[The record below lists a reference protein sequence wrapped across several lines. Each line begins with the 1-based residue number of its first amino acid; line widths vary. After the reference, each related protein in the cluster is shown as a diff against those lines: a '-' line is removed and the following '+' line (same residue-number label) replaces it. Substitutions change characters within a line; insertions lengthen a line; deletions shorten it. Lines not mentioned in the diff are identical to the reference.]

1 MAVGRQ
7 VQLRAG
13 IKILEL
19 NDATYILQADNG
31 WLDEGP
37 ALQMRVLVTPARL
50 TALAGLVAPVEQMLQ
65 RAAWYVERLAGDPV
79 YVYAKTCDDLDT
91 VAEIGA
97 TWLRKRVSGGA
108 VSIEPVTGTAA
119 QPAAFLVIRLV
130 VEEMWQRALPAPV
143 LECTAGLV
151 NLDSRTDQGLTTYG
165 AVTLYAPRLRWSSS
179 TGLTARFFWTYA
191 AAVAPKIYMI
201 RISDNM
207 SCWYDYD
214 RASLYIG
221 DNAANNSESDTLVL
235 TVGRT
240 YEIVVRWMTG
250 SMSVFVD
257 GVRKCHYTGTL
268 TWPTNPDTYK
278 VLETAESTNTQN
290 WRSIQLWPTALSDTQ
305 IAGLVAWGQPEP
317 ELAFLSPPSDE
328 KNTNAAYQL
337 YNVPGHDAAPLR
349 LLLASSGSNDYE
361 QVLVGLLPFRIPTI
375 KFECE
380 SGTLGTDTAA
390 NSNAAA
396 SGGSQARWTPDDT
409 SWETRVTVTLA
420 ANPVNVDA
428 LVGDY
433 RLYLAGYDSA
443 ANVQINNIRW
453 RLVVAGQAEAWSD
466 ERSFGAVDQR
476 SLLDLGELS
485 IPPLRWPEET
495 LAATTTVY
503 GSAYI
508 TLEIQ
513 TQNTT
518 GSGGGTLD
526 LDAVYLAPRA
536 QIGDAEGTFELA
548 SASRMLLLDWTGE
561 TPAALSVA
569 DVRSLEFIGWATWVG
584 DDVMAP
590 ATYGV
595 SGLLWLYWL
604 QVDAEALPN
613 DTCDVTVLLAP
624 RWRH

>member
-79 YVYAKTCDDLDT
+79 YVYMKTCDDLDT

-119 QPAAFLVIRLV
+119 QPAAYLVIRLV
-130 VEEMWQRALPAPV
+130 VDEMWQRALPAPA

-165 AVTLYAPRLRWSSS
+165 AVDLYAPRLRWSSS
-179 TGLTARFFWTYA
+179 TGLTVRVFWTYGGSGSNQISLA
-191 AAVAPKIYMI
+191 
-201 RISDNM
+201 RISGNM
-207 SCWYDYD
+207 RCYWGHS
-214 RASLYIG
+214 ASRFYIL
-221 DNAANNSESDTLVL
+221 DNALTSAETAVLTLV
-235 TVGRT
+235 TGQT
-240 YEIVVRWMTG
+240 YEIVARWMSG
-250 SMSVFVD
+250 AMSVFVD
-257 GVRKCHYTGTL
+257 GVRLAHYSGTIS
-268 TWPTNPDTYK
+268 WPTNPDTYR
-278 VLETAESTNTQN
+278 VLATDDLSGTQH
-290 WRSIQLWPTALSDTQ
+290 WRSIQIWPTALSDTQ
-305 IAGLVAWGQPEP
+305 IAGLVSWGQPEP
-317 ELAFLSPPSDE
+317 ELAFVSPPTDE
-328 KNTNAAYQL
+328 KATNAAYQV
-337 YNVPGHDAAPLR
+337 YNVPGHDATPLR
-349 LLLASSGSNDYE
+349 LLLASSGSSDYE

-375 KFECE
+375 KYECE

-396 SGGSQARWTPDDT
+396 SGGSQARWTPADT

-453 RLVVAGQAEAWSD
+453 RLVVAGQAEEWSE
-466 ERSFGAVDQR
+466 ERSFGAVSQR